1 MNKKINKN
9 YNIKFN
15 KISKYFNPNKEYTME
30 FLDDETII
38 FLNKQ
43 KKIIKAKYKF
53 YGLIKDNQMIW
64 SSSVPLVKMKI
75 KNIVKDIRKKKDLFY
90 QDYVNTQNEDSYFF
104 YSVLDND
111 MTLINDNDMIE
122 KINKLILYLSDDLFI
137 FNPINSKQAIQLITL
152 DKILEIYK

>member
-1 MNKKINKN
+1 
-9 YNIKFN
+9 
-15 KISKYFNPNKEYTME
+15 
-30 FLDDETII
+30 
-38 FLNKQ
+38 
-43 KKIIKAKYKF
+43 
-53 YGLIKDNQMIW
+53 MIW